1 MLSLSKHGADVM
13 ILRLS
18 VLAAALMVAL
28 SATVSAHA
36 ADKVTFGTDWKAQA
50 EHGGFYQA
58 IGAGIYAK
66 HGLEVTLRPGGPQVN
81 HAQLLAAGRLDF
93 NMSSNSFISLN
104 YVKENIPMVAV
115 AAMYQ
120 KDPSVLIAHPGQGN
134 DSLAQLKGKP
144 IMIGAD
150 TRVGWWLFLRSKFGY
165 NDEQIRPYTFSAAP
179 FLASTSAIQQGYLGS
194 EPFVIEG
201 QGVKPVIMLIADAGY
216 ASYGALIQT
225 SQKLVAENPAL
236 VQRFVDASI
245 EGWYSYLYGDPASG
259 NALIKKDNPEMT
271 DPLIAYGIAK
281 MKQYGIVD
289 SGDASAN
296 GVGAMSE
303 ARWKEFHAVMSEQG
317 LYPKDMDYRKAYT
330 LAFVNKKTGIGLKK

>member
-28 SATVSAHA
+28 SATISAHA

-115 AAMYQ
+115 AV
-120 KDPSVLIAHPGQGN
+120 PSL
-134 DSLAQLKGKP
+134 
-144 IMIGAD
+144 
-150 TRVGWWLFLRSKFGY
+150 
-165 NDEQIRPYTFSAAP
+165 
-179 FLASTSAIQQGYLGS
+179 
-194 EPFVIEG
+194 
-201 QGVKPVIMLIADAGY
+201 
-216 ASYGALIQT
+216 
-225 SQKLVAENPAL
+225 
-236 VQRFVDASI
+236 
-245 EGWYSYLYGDPASG
+245 
-259 NALIKKDNPEMT
+259 
-271 DPLIAYGIAK
+271 
-281 MKQYGIVD
+281 
-289 SGDASAN
+289 
-296 GVGAMSE
+296 
-303 ARWKEFHAVMSEQG
+303 
-317 LYPKDMDYRKAYT
+317 
-330 LAFVNKKTGIGLKK
+330 